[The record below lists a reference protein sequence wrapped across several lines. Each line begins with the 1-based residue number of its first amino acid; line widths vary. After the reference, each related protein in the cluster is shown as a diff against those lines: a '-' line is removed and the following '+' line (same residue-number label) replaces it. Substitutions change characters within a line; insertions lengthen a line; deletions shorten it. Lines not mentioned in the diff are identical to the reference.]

1 MTQAARDAIAATGAA
16 GMRDMGKV
24 VAALK
29 EKYPG
34 QMDFA
39 QGERRRQ
46 GAVVVVKRGVCVYCG
61 SSLGDDPRYAE
72 AADALGAAIAGMG
85 ARLVFGGGDRGLM
98 GRAARAA
105 MAAGGEVVGIIPKF
119 LKEREQASLA
129 WSELVEVDNMHQRKQ
144 LMFDRAD
151 AFVALPGGV
160 GTLEE
165 LVEQLTWVQLERH
178 RKPVLIADIAGFW
191 RPLLTLMAH
200 MRMQGFIRE
209 EFEARYLVA
218 ERVADVPEML
228 TRAWEMAAA
237 ES

>member
-1 MTQAARDAIAATGAA
+1 M
-16 GMRDMGKV
+16 
-24 VAALK
+24 
-29 EKYPG
+29 
-34 QMDFA
+34 
-39 QGERRRQ
+39 
-46 GAVVVVKRGVCVYCG
+46 KRGICVYCG
-61 SSLGDDPRYAE
+61 SSPGSDARYAE
-72 AADALGAAIAGMG
+72 AADELGAAIAGMG
-85 ARLVFGGGDRGLM
+85 ARTCVRRRRPRSDGARGARRD
-98 GRAARAA
+98 GRGRRSRRD
-105 MAAGGEVVGIIPKF
+105 IPRF

-218 ERVADVPEML
+218 EKVADVPEMFDPGL
-228 TRAWEMAAA
+228 GAGGVIALKPTFPAA
-237 ES
+237 EIAR